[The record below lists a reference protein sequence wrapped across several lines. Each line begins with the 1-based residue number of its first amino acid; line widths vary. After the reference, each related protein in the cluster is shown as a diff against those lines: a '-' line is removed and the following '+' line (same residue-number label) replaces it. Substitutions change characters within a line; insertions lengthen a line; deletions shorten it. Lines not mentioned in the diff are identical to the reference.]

1 MKKLLRTLGWILF
14 AGLMLATSA
23 IVYST
28 ARGYMTWY
36 FRVNGSVTVNG
47 EKAGYLH
54 ANTQRTVLLITRTDG
69 SRPETYLVPIAS
81 SKSILDCGHWRPVRF
96 LPIAIGDLNPPCWF
110 SDPKAV
116 MDAPV
121 ASTLVSSRRSV
132 AFSTVSGKKVK
143 AEW

>member
-14 AGLMLATSA
+14 AGLLLAAGLIILASA
-23 IVYST
+23 K
-28 ARGYMTWY
+28 GYITWY
-36 FRVNGSVTVNG
+36 FRVNGIVTVDG
-47 EKAGYLH
+47 KKAGYLH
-54 ANTQRTVLLITRTDG
+54 ANTDRTILLITRTDG
-69 SRPETYLVPIAS
+69 GRPETYLVPIAS
-81 SKSILDCGHWRPVRF
+81 SKAILDCGHWHPVRF

-132 AFSTVSGKKVK
+132 AFSTVSRKKVK